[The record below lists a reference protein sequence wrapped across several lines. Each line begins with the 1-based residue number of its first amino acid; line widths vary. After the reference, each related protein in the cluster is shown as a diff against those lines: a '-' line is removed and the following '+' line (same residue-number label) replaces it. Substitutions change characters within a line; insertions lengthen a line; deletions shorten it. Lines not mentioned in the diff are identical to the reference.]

1 MDDSP
6 RHWVLDWQ
14 PCHRCGEPLKRSPVM
29 IPTCDEC
36 AEVIAAGIVPEGA
49 HCIGCG
55 DPASV
60 EVGFKAYACAD
71 CAPLA
76 ELRGLDGSPWRGWRI
91 RPPNPRPCA
100 GCGTPTESWGSL
112 CDRCEP
118 LARREGIWTLRGSP
132 GVAEGFSPAGVAAS
146 CSGSPSSCRA
156 RRAGSAG
163 APIFAVLR
171 ASRNVGAGSP
181 AGLRPCARVGVSS
194 IA

>member
-1 MDDSP
+1 
-6 RHWVLDWQ
+6 
-14 PCHRCGEPLKRSPVM
+14 M

-132 GVAEGFSPAGVAAS
+132 GVAEGLFRCRGCGELQRIAQLVQSETGRLGW
-146 CSGSPSSCRA
+146 CSDFRCPSSF
-156 RRAGSAG
+156 S
-163 APIFAVLR
+163 
-171 ASRNVGAGSP
+171 
-181 AGLRPCARVGVSS
+181 
-194 IA
+194 